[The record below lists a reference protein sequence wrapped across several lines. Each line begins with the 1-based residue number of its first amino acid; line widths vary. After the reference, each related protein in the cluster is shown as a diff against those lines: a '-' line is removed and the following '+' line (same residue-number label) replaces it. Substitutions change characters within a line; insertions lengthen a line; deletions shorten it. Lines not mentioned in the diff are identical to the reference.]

1 MTSVLR
7 GKKILRVSGE
17 FVDAQDSRRGNIGDM
32 SEQILITAISDSG
45 ALFPIEKL
53 KAHKDA
59 QLHLAVSIFIFDGQN
74 LLLQRRAR
82 GKYHSPGKWTNTCCT
97 HPYWNESL
105 KVCAARRLREEL
117 GIGVALVRGCEID
130 YEADVGGGLRE
141 NERVTIFTGHASAE
155 SLTVCP
161 DPEEVEEFSWL
172 DIDELRIRI
181 AERPDEFSS
190 WLRIYMERLDGLHG
204 LCA

>member
-1 MTSVLR
+1 MTSVLC
-7 GKKILRVSGE
+7 GKKNLLVSGE

-74 LLLQRRAR
+74 LLLQRRAQ
-82 GKYHSPGKWTNTCCT
+82 GK
-97 HPYWNESL
+97 WNESL

-117 GIGVALVRGCEID
+117 GIGVALVQGCEID

-155 SLTVCP
+155 SLTVCL

-172 DIDELRIRI
+172 DIDQLGIRI
-181 AERPDEFSS
+181 TERPDEFSS
-190 WLRIYMERLDGLHG
+190 WLRIYMERFDGLHD
-204 LCA
+204 LRAEIKRW